1 VAYVPLPA
9 SAAAFFAS
17 PPGFSEIRAAWSA
30 LSAAPAP
37 LVLRAEVEKEKP
49 QWF

>member
-1 VAYVPLPA
+1 LPYSPLPA
-9 SAAAFFAS
+9 SIAAFFAP

-30 LSAAPAP
+30 LSATPAP
-37 LVLRAEVEKEKP
+37 LVLRTEVEKERP